1 MEVADSIHEETSLMI
16 TVVIL
21 VIMEVTIRLTQ
32 NSLYMKYIIILV
44 VMEVAYSNDYF
55 KGYYTML

>member
-1 MEVADSIHEETSLMI
+1 MEVADSIHEEISLMI